1 MRNKR
6 KDAKFR
12 NAEVTRES
20 FLSLSLSVC
29 VRVRVCVCGS
39 SIYVCVF
46 SSVFV
51 FLFLCSLH
59 VLSACLQ
66 THAKRRRRMFPLRCL
81 CVSLS
86 VYVCAFVGYG
96 NEKQTERRKISKCGH
111 HTREKE
117 RDRESEAVCKRW
129 RVFSP
134 LKHFVSPS
142 SFCMCVCVCACA
154 CTYVDLAFGLQLC
167 SALILCTLSISTA
180 LAAPVNLFMRAC
192 VCV

>member
-1 MRNKR
+1 MCVRVCLSLLHYVQAEAMRNKR

-39 SIYVCVF
+39 SIYLCVF

-111 HTREKE
+111 LTREKE
-117 RDRESEAVCKRW
+117 RDRESEAVCKDGG
-129 RVFSP
+129 FF
-134 LKHFVSPS
+134 HH
-142 SFCMCVCVCACA
+142 
-154 CTYVDLAFGLQLC
+154 
-167 SALILCTLSISTA
+167 
-180 LAAPVNLFMRAC
+180 
-192 VCV
+192 

>member
-1 MRNKR
+1 MCVCVCVCVFVCVRVCLSLLHYVQAEAMRNKR

-12 NAEVTRES
+12 NAEVTR
-20 FLSLSLSVC
+20 
-29 VRVRVCVCGS
+29 CGY

-66 THAKRRRRMFPLRCL
+66 THAKRRRRMFPLICL

-96 NEKQTERRKISKCGH
+96 NEKQTERRNISRCGH

-117 RDRESEAVCKRW
+117 RDRESEAVCKDGG
-129 RVFSP
+129 FF
-134 LKHFVSPS
+134 HH
-142 SFCMCVCVCACA
+142 
-154 CTYVDLAFGLQLC
+154 
-167 SALILCTLSISTA
+167 
-180 LAAPVNLFMRAC
+180 
-192 VCV
+192 